1 VRGEHGLDPQPL
13 EQGRHLGRR
22 DAGGGELCDGSLET
36 ALLGIARTAEIVA
49 STPNPVNALGEI
61 DDLEVR
67 REGADQRFGITRRQA
82 LHQRLQLVV
91 GSRDAG
97 EPGPLDELEERVAT
111 LLADDVPDQRPERS
125 DVVPQLRVLGSESDG
140 AAFVNRKP
148 PQV

>member
-1 VRGEHGLDPQPL
+1 
-13 EQGRHLGRR
+13 
-22 DAGGGELCDGSLET
+22 
-36 ALLGIARTAEIVA
+36 
-49 STPNPVNALGEI
+49 VNALGEI